1 MGVTAH
7 LHLSGPHMRQL
18 INVNPTSMHAVYLRL
33 VVSNGA
39 GL

>member
-1 MGVTAH
+1 LGFPVMQQIT
-7 LHLSGPHMRQL
+7 
-18 INVNPTSMHAVYLRL
+18 VNPTSMHAVYLRL

>member
-1 MGVTAH
+1 M
-7 LHLSGPHMRQL
+7 QL
-18 INVNPTSMHAVYLRL
+18 VDVNPTSMHAVYLRL